1 LNNTAVELY
10 KYVTLNGSSAFLNSN
25 GTRVVIE
32 LLPPPVRVGGIHRR
46 SQGILTIP
54 NLGSYPERDDPSQSN
69 LYGNADYYP
78 VVSPPTGIKVYVKT
92 PDLYLEECQLHVT
105 FRIVGAARISHD
117 DIGLTLQFSAGN
129 WMTPTTYSLET
140 GIGEFQSPDCLNFAN
155 YLVYRDEAS
164 SHLTAKVSSSILNIE
179 SVEISFK
186 LHAVTIPDT
195 TNTIQLHTPTR
206 ALAPGN
212 IFALDFKSLASE
224 TIGGFQI
231 EFTYD
236 PTILTYAEISC
247 PSPFDIGSA
256 FINLSA
262 TSAHA
267 SFLHVMNDTFVSVI
281 DALAPE
287 RLCKV

>member
-1 LNNTAVELY
+1 LY

-25 GTRVVIE
+25 GTRVVTE
-32 LLPPPVRVGGIHRR
+32 FLPPPVRVGGIHRR

-54 NLGSYPERDDPSQSN
+54 NLGSYPERDDPSNSN
-69 LYGNADYYP
+69 LYGSASYNP
-78 VVSPPTGIKVYVKT
+78 VVSTPTKIEVYVKT
-92 PDLYLEECQLHVT
+92 PDLYREECQLHVT
-105 FRIVGAARISHD
+105 FRIVGAAHISHD
-117 DIGLTLQFSAGN
+117 DIGLTLHFSTGN
-129 WMTPTTYSLET
+129 WMTTTKYSDVT
-140 GIGEFQSPDCLNFAN
+140 GIGEFMSPDCLNTAN

-164 SHLTAKVSSSILNIE
+164 SHLTAKVTSSVLVMD

-195 TNTIQLHTPTR
+195 TNTIKLHTSMR
-206 ALAPGN
+206 ELAPGD
-212 IFALDFKSLASE
+212 IFALDFRSSERE

-231 EFTYD
+231 ELTYD
-236 PTILTYAEISC
+236 PAILTYAEISC
-247 PSPFDIGSA
+247 PSLFDIGSE
-256 FINLSA
+256 FINLTA

-267 SFLHVMNDTFVSVI
+267 SFLHVMNDTFVGVI